1 MKNRLLMT
9 ISTTAFL
16 AVASQ
21 AQLVTVELG
30 GHTSTPTSTSV
41 MYSYMGGGPTT
52 SFATAYNASVDGF
65 NFMAYCVDLSA
76 GAAVNSSYL
85 ADRESVLTF
94 LPGSVGQ
101 RLAYIYNNHHNAGL
115 TADQQASVQVAL
127 WEARYDMDFDLNSG
141 NFKAMAIN
149 SGVKSGAEAI
159 LANVMN
165 PTGPIGDAYYFE
177 SQINSQDLIGPVPE
191 PASLAA
197 LGVGAAALIRRRK
210 NRK

>member
-1 MKNRLLMT
+1 MT

-21 AQLVTVELG
+21 AQIVTLNLG
-30 GHTSTPTSTSV
+30 GHTATPATTSV
-41 MYSYMGGGPTT
+41 MYSFMNGGPET

-65 NFMAYCVDLSA
+65 DFMAYCVDLSA

-127 WEARYDMDFDLNSG
+127 WEARYDTTFDLNNG
-141 NFKAMAIN
+141 NFKTMSIN
-149 SGVKSGAEAI
+149 AGVKSGAEAI
-159 LANVMN
+159 LANVMS
-165 PTGPIGDAYYFE
+165 PTGLVGDAYYYE

-197 LGVGAAALIRRRK
+197 LGIGAAALIRRQK

>member
-1 MKNRLLMT
+1 MKNRILMT

-16 AVASQ
+16 AVVSQ
-21 AQLVTVELG
+21 AQVVTVDLG
-30 GHTSTPTSTSV
+30 GHTSAPATTSV

-65 NFMAYCVDLSA
+65 DFMAYCVDLSA

-94 LPGSVGQ
+94 LPETVGK
-101 RLAYIYNNHHNAGL
+101 RLAYIYNNYHNAGL
-115 TADQQASVQVAL
+115 TADQQAAVQVAL
-127 WEARYDMDFDLNSG
+127 WEARYDTSFDLNNG
-141 NFKAMAIN
+141 NFKAMSIN
-149 SGVKSGAEAI
+149 SSVKSGAEAI
-159 LANVMN
+159 LANVMS
-165 PTGPIGDAYYFE
+165 PTWPIGDAYYFE

-191 PASLAA
+191 PASFAA
-197 LGVGAAALIRRRK
+197 LGIGAAALIRRRK